1 MSLSKDSCQS
11 PVTVK
16 RKAIWNSSIIAQDS
30 LTSAGKAFLRDAHE
44 TKGTLGDKHGSG
56 DNSKSFIKVTE
67 PYKKSNGPR
76 VRRQTWNGQ
85 VVPKLLESKP
95 VTVRNRS
102 YSDRDQPQI
111 HRQSSL
117 TDSTEATSDD
127 ISCFHTDESVFVTN
141 LNTSWNKKTFPTAED
156 ALKGNF
162 LSVPRHPVRKSNS
175 LNSLKS
181 LPSLPPVPES
191 EDCQPSTMRYRA
203 DDVNEKAA
211 DGIHP
216 LSFGGKETVNP
227 GPVFMSSHDRH
238 QRLSRQENVTRD
250 PSISYA
256 SKVPIESMES
266 PRDGEKGAGFV
277 RKISVKYKTGKNVD
291 KQGERTNK
299 EISVLATKREKLSTT
314 SKSLSSSLGQCFKE
328 EIRMEI
334 PRRKESIKPRK
345 RVLDIKGLE
354 TKEQEEVVVPMV
366 KPNWMKAMR
375 KVVKMNIFL
384 SGIVALRKQRELDRL
399 AVKTKQ
405 DALDKLYQELEH
417 CRYLRLPSNGESEKI
432 DFISWVF
439 EKD

>member
-16 RKAIWNSSIIAQDS
+16 RKAIWNSSIVAQDS
-30 LTSAGKAFLRDAHE
+30 LTSADKAFLRDARE

-56 DNSKSFIKVTE
+56 DNSKSFINTE

-76 VRRQTWNGQ
+76 IRRQTWNGQ
-85 VVPKLLESKP
+85 VVPKLLEPKP
-95 VTVRNRS
+95 VTARNRS
-102 YSDRDQPQI
+102 YSDKDQPQI

-117 TDSTEATSDD
+117 TDSTEATSDE

-141 LNTSWNKKTFPTAED
+141 SWNKKTFQTAED
-156 ALKGNF
+156 ALQGHF

-181 LPSLPPVPES
+181 LPSLPPVAES
-191 EDCQPSTMRYRA
+191 EDCQASTMGYRA
-203 DDVNEKAA
+203 DDVNEKVAG
-211 DGIHP
+211 GIHP

-227 GPVFMSSHDRH
+227 GPVFMSSHNRH

-250 PSISYA
+250 PSISSA

-266 PRDGEKGAGFV
+266 PKDGEKGSGFV
-277 RKISVKYKTGKNVD
+277 RKISVKYKTGQNVD

-299 EISVLATKREKLSTT
+299 ETSVLATKREKLSTT
-314 SKSLSSSLGQCFKE
+314 SKSVSSSLDQCFKE

-334 PRRKESIKPRK
+334 PQRKESIKPRK
-345 RVLDIKGLE
+345 RVLDKGIE
-354 TKEQEEVVVPMV
+354 TKEQEEVVVPME
-366 KPNWMKAMR
+366 KLNWMKALR

-399 AVKTKQ
+399 ALKTKQ

-417 CRYLRLPSNGESEKI
+417 CRYLRLPSNGDCEKI

>member
-1 MSLSKDSCQS
+1 LSLSKDSCQS
-11 PVTVK
+11 PVTVN
-16 RKAIWNSSIIAQDS
+16 RKATWNSPIVAQDS
-30 LTSAGKAFLRDAHE
+30 LTSADKVFLRDAHE
-44 TKGTLGDKHGSG
+44 TKGTLGDIHGSK
-56 DNSKSFIKVTE
+56 DNSKSFINRV

-85 VVPKLLESKP
+85 VVPKLPEPQP
-95 VTVRNRS
+95 VSAQNRS
-102 YSDRDQPQI
+102 YSEDQPQV

-117 TDSTEATSDD
+117 IDSTEATLDD
-127 ISCFHTDESVFVTN
+127 NSCFHTDENVFVTN
-141 LNTSWNKKTFPTAED
+141 LNNSWNKKTFQTAED
-156 ALKGNF
+156 GLQGNF

-191 EDCQPSTMRYRA
+191 EDCQAASMGYKA
-203 DDVNEKAA
+203 DNVNEGAA

-216 LSFGGKETVNP
+216 LSFSGKETVNP
-227 GPVFMSSHDRH
+227 GPMFMSLHDRH

-250 PSISYA
+250 PSVSNA

-266 PRDGEKGAGFV
+266 PKDGEKGYGFV
-277 RKISVKYKTGKNVD
+277 RKISVKYKTGQNVD

-299 EISVLATKREKLSTT
+299 ETSVLATKREKLSTT
-314 SKSLSSSLGQCFKE
+314 SKSLSLSLGQCFKE

-334 PRRKESIKPRK
+334 PQRKESIKPRK
-345 RVLDIKGLE
+345 RVLGKGLE
-354 TKEQEEVVVPMV
+354 TKGQEEVIVPME
-366 KPNWMKAMR
+366 KLNWMKALR

-384 SGIVALRKQRELDRL
+384 SGIVALRTQRELDRL
-399 AVKTKQ
+399 ALKTKQ

-417 CRYLRLPSNGESEKI
+417 CRYLRLPSNGDNEKI
-432 DFISWVF
+432 DLISWVF